1 EPPPGSVSRRGGPL
15 TFVVQKHQARRLHY
29 DFRLEVDG
37 VLKSWAVPAGPSLD
51 SSVKRLAVM
60 VEDHPLEYAG
70 FEGAIP
76 GGQYGAGEV
85 IVWDEGTF
93 SPDEGGRLLFGDRA
107 AAEARVE
114 DGLAK
119 GKLSIFLRGQ
129 RLKGSW
135 TLVRTK
141 RDWLLIKHRDEHA
154 SSERNILLE
163 ETSVLS
169 GLSLDDLRA
178 GKGAA
183 EPTVSAANLPAVPGS
198 RREPLPE
205 RPAPMLAALT
215 EKPFSDPGWLFE
227 PKFDGFRTMG
237 VIEQAKVRLLSR
249 RGNDTTAQ
257 FGEIAGDL
265 ARQPASAVVFDGE
278 IVALGEEGRPSFQ
291 LLQQRFQ
298 GCVFAAALTVVY
310 FVFDILHLDGFDLTD
325 VPLHLRK
332 RLLQS
337 VLAPT
342 ERVRLTDYFTG
353 DGETVYR
360 SAVAADMEGV
370 VAKRRD
376 STYRAGER
384 SAQWLKV
391 KATRTGDFAIAGY
404 TLGMGSRS
412 HTFGALVLGY
422 FDGGVLTYAG
432 HVGSGFDE
440 GSLTSLR
447 GRLDA
452 LRVDGCPFAGT
463 PPVNAPTT
471 WVRPELVAEVRF
483 AEWTED
489 GVLRAPVF
497 LRLREDKDASEAVSE
512 RSVVV
517 PTDGEEPGTAP
528 EAQAVIGQLEQA
540 GARLE
545 IVVEGHR
552 IALTNLDKELWP
564 GAGSSPPVTK
574 RDLLVYFARVA
585 PFILPHLRDRPL
597 TMSRYP
603 NGIQGGHFYQK
614 HWSGPVPEF
623 AGTVSLTS
631 EHAAGSQEYLVCNNL
646 PTLLWLGQNA
656 NLELHTWFS
665 RTVPGIGA
673 EDSAND
679 GSADH
684 NTGFPDFL
692 VFDLDPYIYSGAE
705 SPGDEPELNREA
717 FARTCEVAGWL
728 KQVLDGLHLP
738 AFVKTSGRTGLH
750 IFVPI
755 HRRLDYRAV

>member
-1 EPPPGSVSRRGGPL
+1 
-15 TFVVQKHQARRLHY
+15 
-29 DFRLEVDG
+29 
-37 VLKSWAVPAGPSLD
+37 
-51 SSVKRLAVM
+51 
-60 VEDHPLEYAG
+60 
-70 FEGAIP
+70 
-76 GGQYGAGEV
+76 
-85 IVWDEGTF
+85 
-93 SPDEGGRLLFGDRA
+93 
-107 AAEARVE
+107 
-114 DGLAK
+114 
-119 GKLSIFLRGQ
+119 
-129 RLKGSW
+129 
-135 TLVRTK
+135 
-141 RDWLLIKHRDEHA
+141 
-154 SSERNILLE
+154 
-163 ETSVLS
+163 
-169 GLSLDDLRA
+169 
-178 GKGAA
+178 
-183 EPTVSAANLPAVPGS
+183 
-198 RREPLPE
+198 
-205 RPAPMLAALT
+205 
-215 EKPFSDPGWLFE
+215 
-227 PKFDGFRTMG
+227 
-237 VIEQAKVRLLSR
+237 
-249 RGNDTTAQ
+249 
-257 FGEIAGDL
+257 
-265 ARQPASAVVFDGE
+265 
-278 IVALGEEGRPSFQ
+278 
-291 LLQQRFQ
+291 
-298 GCVFAAALTVVY
+298 
-310 FVFDILHLDGFDLTD
+310 
-325 VPLHLRK
+325 
-332 RLLQS
+332 
-337 VLAPT
+337 
-342 ERVRLTDYFTG
+342 
-353 DGETVYR
+353 
-360 SAVAADMEGV
+360 
-370 VAKRRD
+370 
-376 STYRAGER
+376 
-384 SAQWLKV
+384 
-391 KATRTGDFAIAGY
+391 
-404 TLGMGSRS
+404 
-412 HTFGALVLGY
+412 
-422 FDGGVLTYAG
+422 
-432 HVGSGFDE
+432 
-440 GSLTSLR
+440 
-447 GRLDA
+447 
-452 LRVDGCPFAGT
+452 
-463 PPVNAPTT
+463 VNARTT

-728 KQVLDGLHLP
+728 KPVLDGLHLP

-755 HRRLDYRAV
+755 HRRLDYRAVRAAAGTVAGFLLREHPQSITTDWSVAKRAGKVFIDFNQNVRGKTVASVYSPRPSPEATVSMAVLWDELGHIYPTDFTIRTAPERLDARGDLWQDILAAKSDLDAVLRAAG